1 MTQECKSVKINEIEI
16 SNNLPFTVFGGMNV
30 LEDEVTCME
39 IAKTLKETC
48 SKLALSFVFKASFDK
63 ANRSSVGSYR
73 GLDYQGW
80 NTESD
85 YRTKYTNHHRRP

>member
-39 IAKTLKETC
+39 IAKRLKE
-48 SKLALSFVFKASFDK
+48 LS
-63 ANRSSVGSYR
+63 
-73 GLDYQGW
+73 LI
-80 NTESD
+80 
-85 YRTKYTNHHRRP
+85 HI